1 MKKLVVILLIA
12 FIGKASIAQNYNPA
26 VNSGTVTPAPLIMAA
41 GIGSI
46 QFNVGNTG
54 NDALSNLAQP
64 MVLIITF
71 SYGVPNN
78 VDPIA
83 AITGTYANRFN
94 WIYDPLVNSYQGTQN
109 QVIPGLGLGT
119 IQISYRATLASTPLS
134 PQNGFNVNV
143 IPPAYTNSSNA
154 SGDDNV
160 SSYTYGPA
168 ATTLPVKLAYYNAS
182 VRNCVSTLNWKSS
195 TETNFRNYEVEYSKD
210 GIQFQ
215 TVSTVNSRGENS
227 VYTVSHNADQ
237 GKAFYRLKLV
247 DNDGKIE
254 YSRIIVLDIQC
265 GKASVLV
272 YPNPA
277 KDFVNVNITGAD
289 ARGTMGSLFNMAGQI
304 VLSKS
309 LQNGSNQLDVS
320 RLAQGVYQLR
330 LVSNTGVQSIK
341 IIID

>member
-1 MKKLVVILLIA
+1 MKKLIVILLLA
-12 FIGKASIAQNYNPA
+12 VMSKASLAQNYNPA
-26 VNSGTVTPAPLIMAA
+26 VNSGTISPAPLIT
-41 GIGSI
+41 GIGSV
-46 QFNVGNTG
+46 QFNVGNSG
-54 NDALSNLAQP
+54 NDALNNLAQP
-64 MVLIITF
+64 MVLIITL
-71 SYGVPNN
+71 SYGEPNN
-78 VDPIA
+78 PDPIA

-94 WIYDPLVNSYQGTQN
+94 WLYDVATRTYQGTQN
-109 QVIPGLGLGT
+109 QVIPGFGIGT
-119 IQISYRATLASTPLS
+119 IQIAYRSILPSVPLN

-143 IPPAYTNSSNA
+143 IPPAYTNASNA

-195 TETNFRNYEVEYSKD
+195 TEINFRNYDVEYSKD

-227 VYTVSHNADQ
+227 VYTVTHNADQ

-277 KDFVNVNITGAD
+277 KDFVNINITGAD

-320 RLAQGVYQLR
+320 RLAQGVYQLK

>member
-1 MKKLVVILLIA
+1 MKKLIVTLLLAIML
-12 FIGKASIAQNYNPA
+12 KASMAQNYNPA
-26 VNSGTVTPAPLIMAA
+26 VNSGTISPAPLVT
-41 GIGSI
+41 GVGSV

-54 NDALSNLAQP
+54 NDALTNLAQP
-64 MVLIITF
+64 MVLIVTL
-71 SYGVPNN
+71 SYGEPNN
-78 VDPIA
+78 PDPIA
-83 AITGTYANRFN
+83 AITGTYANRFT
-94 WIYDPLVNSYQGTQN
+94 WLYDVATKTYQGTQN
-109 QVIPGLGLGT
+109 QVIPSFGLGT
-119 IQISYRATLASTPLS
+119 IQIAYRSILPSVPLN

-143 IPPAYTNSSNA
+143 IPPAYTNASNA

-195 TETNFRNYEVEYSKD
+195 TETNFKNYEVEYSKD

-215 TVSTVNSRGENS
+215 TVSTVTSRGENS
-227 VYTVSHNADQ
+227 VYTITHNADQ

-247 DNDGKIE
+247 DNDAKIE

-277 KDFVNVNITGAD
+277 KDVVNVNITGAD
-289 ARGTMGSLFNMAGQI
+289 ARGTTGSLFNMTGQI
-304 VLSKS
+304 VLSKV

-320 RLAQGVYQLR
+320 RLAPGVYQLR
-330 LVSNTGVQSIK
+330 LVSNTGIQSIK
-341 IIID
+341 ILID

>member
-1 MKKLVVILLIA
+1 MKKIIATLLLALIV
-12 FIGKASIAQNYNPA
+12 KAGIAQNYNPA
-26 VNSGTVTPAPLIMAA
+26 VNSGTISPAPLIT
-41 GIGSI
+41 GIGSV

-54 NDALSNLAQP
+54 NDALTNLAQP
-64 MVLIITF
+64 MVLIVTL
-71 SYGVPNN
+71 SYGEPNN
-78 VDPIA
+78 PDPIA
-83 AITGTYANRFN
+83 AITGTYANRFT
-94 WIYDPLVNSYQGTQN
+94 WLYDVATKTYQGTQN
-109 QVIPGLGLGT
+109 QVIPAFGLGT
-119 IQISYRATLASTPLS
+119 IQIAYRAILPSVPLN

-143 IPPAYTNSSNA
+143 IPPAYTNASNA

-195 TETNFRNYEVEYSKD
+195 TEINFRNYEVEYSKD

-215 TVSTVNSRGENS
+215 TVSTINSRGENS
-227 VYTVSHNADQ
+227 VYTVTHNADQ

-247 DNDGKIE
+247 DNDGKLE

-277 KDFVNVNITGAD
+277 KDVVNVNITGAD
-289 ARGTMGSLFNMAGQI
+289 ARGTIGSLFNMAGQI
-304 VLSKS
+304 VLSKT

-320 RLAQGVYQLR
+320 RLAPGVYQLK
-330 LVSNTGVQSIK
+330 LVSNIGIQNIK
-341 IIID
+341 ILID